1 MLTDKQNVHLQC
13 SKAYSSSVWTSERHS
28 LQRIICDFVMNIF
41 ALSVPAEYMALTS
54 ALDDDL
60 LTGCTA
66 VTSDRDGDLLTGYM
80 AVTSDRDE
88 DLLTGYMAVT
98 SDLDEGCISP
108 ANKILELKEI
118 NLIKVLFEQL
128 NTLHKNEAFL

>member
-1 MLTDKQNVHLQC
+1 
-13 SKAYSSSVWTSERHS
+13 
-28 LQRIICDFVMNIF
+28 MNIF
-41 ALSVPAEYMALTS
+41 ALSEPAEYMALTS

-88 DLLTGYMAVT
+88 DLLTGYIAVTSDRDEDLLTGYMAVT

-108 ANKILELKEI
+108 ASEILELKEI
-118 NLIKVLFEQL
+118 NLIKVFFEQL
-128 NTLHKNEAFL
+128 NTLHKNETFL